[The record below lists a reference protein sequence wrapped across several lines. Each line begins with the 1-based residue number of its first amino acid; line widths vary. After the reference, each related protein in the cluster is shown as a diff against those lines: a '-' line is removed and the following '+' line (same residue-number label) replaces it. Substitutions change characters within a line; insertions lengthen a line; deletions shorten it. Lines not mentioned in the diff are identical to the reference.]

1 MTTNTAMT
9 TNTNKK
15 TVKSNRHKCSMCYA
29 NLKGVKFSDHYCRTD
44 IEIIGNGYI
53 KKLLRADST
62 LRTSYPEVQHVWAE
76 LITEHSQHSQQQY
89 RLKIK
94 APLDII
100 PEFLENLET
109 MLHQQQ
115 QTQTQTLTQ
124 KKYNNKTCSF
134 YNSPDG
140 CTNEH
145 CNREHIE
152 DPEERTR
159 LLLLKQIIDSSKILN
174 EPIKSFY
181 AHLDECEYQTRE
193 LNESI
198 QRNFDRDPCLL
209 QHPQIQ
215 GNITQLKKHYSYGYE
230 LEELRTTLKILS
242 KQSYTNMN
250 PQLLYQLQKTIQDT
264 HQKVTEMEKHKLN
277 ENQVYDLAKE
287 IYDKQY
293 LSTCLYV
300 V

>member
-1 MTTNTAMT
+1 MI
-9 TNTNKK
+9 
-15 TVKSNRHKCSMCYA
+15 KSACDQSA
-29 NLKGVKFSDHYCRTD
+29 LSLQ
-44 IEIIGNGYI
+44 IQA
-53 KKLLRADST
+53 L
-62 LRTSYPEVQHVWAE
+62 
-76 LITEHSQHSQQQY
+76 EHSQHSQQQY

-100 PEFLENLET
+100 PEFLENLEI

-115 QTQTQTLTQ
+115 QTQTLTQ
-124 KKYNNKTCSF
+124 KKYNNNKTCSF

-145 CNREHIE
+145 CNRAHIE
-152 DPEERTR
+152 DSEERAR

-198 QRNFDRDPCLL
+198 QRNFDRDPGLL

-215 GNITQLKKHYSYGYE
+215 GNINQLKKHYSYGYE

-264 HQKVTEMEKHKLN
+264 HRKVTEMEKHKLN
-277 ENQVYDLAKE
+277 EDQVYDLAKE